1 MYLKRLFKTVALKGF
16 PLEKGGERRKRKIN
30 WNLKAWN
37 SVTKHR
43 CPGLEVHEV
52 FAVAGADTLC
62 RVTAT
67 VDSRFPDSQSLNLW
81 PRRACQDVAGTLEVD
96 VLYFSILELLIL
108 LCVKR
113 QQVNKHCHQ
122 HCYWELED
130 LSFCPDPQCKLTTL
144 HPKWT
149 YVLCLLIAES
159 SPGPCDDLLLVHQ
172 PADLVPGFLS
182 MVIPTTLLLKKTPFQ
197 WTTVTQETF
206 SHHDVT
212 FTSTPVLL
220 CPDSAQP
227 FIVQS
232 RVFKPNNWSYF
243 ITIKAKFIP

>member
-1 MYLKRLFKTVALKGF
+1 MYLKRLFKTVVLKGF

-37 SVTKHR
+37 SLTKHR

-62 RVTAT
+62 RVTVT
-67 VDSRFPDSQSLNLW
+67 VDSRFPDSQSLDLW
-81 PRRACQDVAGTLEVD
+81 PRRACRDVAGTLEVD
-96 VLYFSILELLIL
+96 VLYFSILKLLIL

-122 HCYWELED
+122 HCYWELEE
-130 LSFCPDPQCKLTTL
+130 LGSCPDPQCKLTTL

-159 SPGPCDDLLLVHQ
+159 SPGPCDDLPSASPFSLQTWYLGFCPWWFLPPYYWRRHHSSGPLWPKKHSAIMMWPLPPLL
-172 PADLVPGFLS
+172 F
-182 MVIPTTLLLKKTPFQ
+182 F
-197 WTTVTQETF
+197 
-206 SHHDVT
+206 
-212 FTSTPVLL
+212 
-220 CPDSAQP
+220 SAQIQHSP
-227 FIVQS
+227 L
-232 RVFKPNNWSYF
+232 
-243 ITIKAKFIP
+243 